1 VTAIVRQ
8 TAVLKERCFLL
19 QKVRIHSKFVHF
31 IKLKNLIPEMFE
43 KWKEKLAN
51 KREFKKND
59 RVCERHFKSS
69 EIIEYWENTI
79 NGVIHKT
86 KREKPKLAPTA
97 LPTLHI
103 PNWDEFNSL
112 STLQKRQFDKVKVL
126 HTQIIK
132 RVAHDDLKRD
142 PKSPIKRLKTDNNDV
157 VLNTQQA
164 VPKTPPKSIK
174 QEVVDDEILEHFEN
188 LYDEVHDVTL
198 PNTLYGINRC
208 PDRQFIV
215 FNEFNAKS
223 MGFKKY
229 LFIDSSLNCK
239 VYINGNVEMTRL
251 VKENCN
257 TEFISEWLDKIDKV

>member
-1 VTAIVRQ
+1 
-8 TAVLKERCFLL
+8 
-19 QKVRIHSKFVHF
+19 
-31 IKLKNLIPEMFE
+31 MFE

-59 RVCERHFKSS
+59 RVCERHFESS
-69 EIIEYWENTI
+69 EIIEYWESKI

-97 LPTLHI
+97 VPKLHI
-103 PNWDEFNSL
+103 PKWDEFNSPV
-112 STLQKRQFDKVKVL
+112 LQKKQFDRVKVL
-126 HTQIIK
+126 QAQIIK

-142 PKSPIKRLKTDNNDV
+142 PIKSSIKKLKTDNNDIAQ
-157 VLNTQQA
+157 NTQQA
-164 VPKTPPKSIK
+164 VPKSPPIIIK
-174 QEVVDDEILEHFEN
+174 TEVVDDDDNLELFEN

-215 FNEFNAKS
+215 FNEFNVKS

-239 VYINGNVEMTRL
+239 VCINGSVDTTKL
-251 VKENCN
+251 VKKNCN
-257 TEFISEWLDKIDKV
+257 TEFISEWLEKIDRM